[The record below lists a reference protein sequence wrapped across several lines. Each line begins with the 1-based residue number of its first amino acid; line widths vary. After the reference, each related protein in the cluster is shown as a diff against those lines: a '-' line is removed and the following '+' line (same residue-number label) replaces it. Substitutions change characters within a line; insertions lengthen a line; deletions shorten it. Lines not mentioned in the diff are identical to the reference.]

1 MKRIVIF
8 ALLLVLLVCI
18 TTAASSCGSNKNVP
32 KTLKILAIGNS
43 FSVDAM
49 EYVYQ
54 IAESAGVEE
63 IVLGNLYIGG
73 CSLERHLKNSKEGI
87 CDYKYYKNT
96 NGTWTTTEY
105 YSIEGG
111 IKDEDW
117 DVITLQQSSGVS
129 GIASSYENNLTE
141 LIDFVNSEKTNKN
154 AKLFW
159 HMTWAYQQDST
170 HSSFPKYNSD
180 QLEMYNMIVKT
191 VQENVMVLKEID
203 GIIPNATAIQNART
217 GFLGDTLTR
226 DGYHLDKEI
235 GRYIAGL
242 CYFAAITGVD
252 ISDIDYVPTKK
263 VTEKMRKLATS
274 SVMDAVKEPYKITQ
288 SPYTK

>member
-1 MKRIVIF
+1 MKRIIILV
-8 ALLLVLLVCI
+8 LVLLLIVCI
-18 TTAASSCGSNKNVP
+18 TTAVSSCGCSKKVP
-32 KTLKILAIGNS
+32 KSLKILAIGNS

-49 EYVYQ
+49 QYLYQ
-54 IAESAGVEE
+54 IAESAGVKE

-73 CSLERHLKNSKEGI
+73 CSLERHLKNAKEGI

-96 NGTWTTTEY
+96 NGEWTTTEDF
-105 YSIEGG
+105 SIDEG

-117 DVITLQQSSGVS
+117 DVITMQQSSGVS
-129 GIASSYENNLTE
+129 GIPESYENTLTE
-141 LIDFVNSEKTNKN
+141 LIDFVNKEKTNGN

-170 HSSFPKYNSD
+170 HASFPKYNSD
-180 QLEMYNMIVKT
+180 QIQMYNMIVKT
-191 VQENVMVLKEID
+191 VQENVMVLDEID
-203 GIIPNATAIQNART
+203 GIIPNATSIQNART

-242 CYFAAITGVD
+242 CYFAAITGADV
-252 ISDIDYVPTKK
+252 SDIEYVPTDNIS
-263 VTEKMRKLATS
+263 EKMRKLATS
-274 SVMDAVKEPYKITQ
+274 SVMDAVEKPYEITP
-288 SPYTK
+288 SKYKK

>member
-1 MKRIVIF
+1 MKRIIILV
-8 ALLLVLLVCI
+8 LVLLLIVCI
-18 TTAASSCGSNKNVP
+18 TTAVSSCGCSKKVP
-32 KTLKILAIGNS
+32 KSLKILAIGNS

-49 EYVYQ
+49 QYLYQ
-54 IAESAGVEE
+54 IAESAGVKE

-73 CSLERHLKNSKEGI
+73 CSLERHLKNAKEGI

-96 NGTWTTTEY
+96 NGEWTTTEDF
-105 YSIEGG
+105 SIDEG

-117 DVITLQQSSGVS
+117 DIITMQQSSGVS
-129 GIASSYENNLTE
+129 GIPESYENTLTE
-141 LIDFVNSEKTNKN
+141 LIDFVNKEKTNGN

-170 HSSFPKYNSD
+170 HASFPKYNSD
-180 QLEMYNMIVKT
+180 QIQMYNMIVKT
-191 VQENVMVLKEID
+191 VQENVMVLDEID
-203 GIIPNATAIQNART
+203 GIIPNATSIQNART

-242 CYFAAITGVD
+242 CYFAAITGADV
-252 ISDIDYVPTKK
+252 SDIEYVPTDNIS
-263 VTEKMRKLATS
+263 EKMRKLATS
-274 SVMDAVKEPYKITQ
+274 SVMDAVEKPYEITP
-288 SPYTK
+288 SKYKK

>member
-1 MKRIVIF
+1 MKRIIILV
-8 ALLLVLLVCI
+8 LVLLLIVCI
-18 TTAASSCGSNKNVP
+18 TTAVSSCGCSKKVP
-32 KTLKILAIGNS
+32 KSLKILAIGNS

-49 EYVYQ
+49 QYLYQ
-54 IAESAGVEE
+54 IAESAGVKE

-73 CSLERHLKNSKEGI
+73 CSLERHLKNAKEGI

-96 NGTWTTTEY
+96 NGEWTTTEY
-105 YSIEGG
+105 FSIDEG

-117 DVITLQQSSGVS
+117 DVITMQQSSGVS
-129 GIASSYENNLTE
+129 GIPESYENTLTE
-141 LIDFVNSEKTNKN
+141 LIDFVNKEKTNGN

-170 HSSFPKYNSD
+170 HASFPKYNSD
-180 QLEMYNMIVKT
+180 QIQMYNMIVKT
-191 VQENVMVLKEID
+191 VQENVMVLDEID
-203 GIIPNATAIQNART
+203 GIIPNATSIQNART

-242 CYFAAITGVD
+242 CYFAAITGADV
-252 ISDIDYVPTKK
+252 SDIEYVPTDNIS
-263 VTEKMRKLATS
+263 EKMRKLATS
-274 SVMDAVKEPYKITQ
+274 SVMDAVEKPYEITP
-288 SPYTK
+288 SKYKK

>member
-1 MKRIVIF
+1 MKRIIILV
-8 ALLLVLLVCI
+8 LVLLLIVCI
-18 TTAASSCGSNKNVP
+18 TTAVSSCGCSKKVP
-32 KTLKILAIGNS
+32 KSLKILAIGNS

-49 EYVYQ
+49 QYLYQ
-54 IAESAGVEE
+54 IAESAGVKE

-73 CSLERHLKNSKEGI
+73 CSLERHLKNAKEGI

-96 NGTWTTTEY
+96 NGEWTTTEDF
-105 YSIEGG
+105 SIDEG

-117 DVITLQQSSGVS
+117 DVITMQQSSGVS
-129 GIASSYENNLTE
+129 GIPESYENTLTE
-141 LIDFVNSEKTNKN
+141 LIDFVNKEKTNGN

-170 HSSFPKYNSD
+170 HASFPKYNSD
-180 QLEMYNMIVKT
+180 QIQMYNMIVKT
-191 VQENVMVLKEID
+191 VQENVMVLDKID
-203 GIIPNATAIQNART
+203 GIIPNATSIQNART

-242 CYFAAITGVD
+242 CYFAAITGADV
-252 ISDIDYVPTKK
+252 SDIEYVPTDNIS
-263 VTEKMRKLATS
+263 EKMRKLATS
-274 SVMDAVKEPYKITQ
+274 SVMDAVEKPYEITP
-288 SPYTK
+288 SKYKK

>member
-1 MKRIVIF
+1 MKRIIILV
-8 ALLLVLLVCI
+8 LVLLLIVCI
-18 TTAASSCGSNKNVP
+18 TAAVSSCGCSKKVP
-32 KTLKILAIGNS
+32 KSLKILAIGNS

-49 EYVYQ
+49 QYLYQ
-54 IAESAGVEE
+54 IAESAGVKE

-73 CSLERHLKNSKEGI
+73 CSLERHLKNAKEGI

-96 NGTWTTTEY
+96 NGEWTTTEDF
-105 YSIEGG
+105 SIDEG

-117 DVITLQQSSGVS
+117 DVITMQQSSGVS
-129 GIASSYENNLTE
+129 GIPESYENTLTE
-141 LIDFVNSEKTNKN
+141 LIDFVNKEKTNGN

-170 HSSFPKYNSD
+170 HASFPKYNSD
-180 QLEMYNMIVKT
+180 QIQMYNMIVKT
-191 VQENVMVLKEID
+191 VQENVMVLDEID
-203 GIIPNATAIQNART
+203 GIIPNATSIQNART

-242 CYFAAITGVD
+242 CYFAAITGADV
-252 ISDIDYVPTKK
+252 SDIEYVPTDNIS
-263 VTEKMRKLATS
+263 EKMRKLATS
-274 SVMDAVKEPYKITQ
+274 SVMDAVEKPYEITP
-288 SPYTK
+288 SKYKK